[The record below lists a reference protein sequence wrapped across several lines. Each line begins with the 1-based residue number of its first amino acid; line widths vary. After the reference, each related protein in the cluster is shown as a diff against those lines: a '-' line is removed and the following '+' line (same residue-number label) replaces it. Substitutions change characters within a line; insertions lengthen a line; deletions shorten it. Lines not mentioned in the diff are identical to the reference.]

1 MNDDE
6 FLTQFREPPR
16 REFAQELYQRINSP
30 MYKKSP
36 PNLLPFQRMALGF
49 SALLLVLLATIAFSP
64 QVRASAVEQIR
75 QIGAFIFAP
84 TENLERDASLPQP
97 TAAAPGESEVQFA
110 TSPAEAARLAGFPVL
125 APTYLPQ
132 GYAQQGEWAIATSNE
147 GIYVVTTYR
156 PATGD
161 DFLILNQTRFE
172 PATAFEQTYGSNE
185 TLHNTTVAGHPAVF
199 ISGRLMA
206 HPDTPAT
213 GADQQPELLA
223 TNWLVWEAS
232 GQTFSLYGTG
242 LDQTEMVRIAES
254 LGR

>member
-16 REFAQELYQRINSP
+16 REFAQELYERINRP
-30 MYKKSP
+30 MYKKSL
-36 PNLLPFQRMALGF
+36 PNPLPFRRTALAFGT
-49 SALLLVLLATIAFSP
+49 LLLILLATLTFSP
-64 QVRASAVEQIR
+64 QVRASAAEQIR

-132 GYAQQGEWAIATSNE
+132 GYAQQGEWSIATSNE
-147 GIYVVTTYR
+147 GIYVVTSYR

-172 PATAFEQTYGSNE
+172 PTTAFEQTYGSNE
-185 TLHNTTVAGHPAVF
+185 TLHDTTVAGHPAVF

-206 HPDTPAT
+206 HPDAAA
-213 GADQQPELLA
+213 GAGQQPELLA
-223 TNWLVWEAS
+223 TNWLVWEAD
-232 GQTFSLYGTG
+232 GQTFSLYGTS

-254 LGR
+254 LRR